1 MPYFTTTTDGTRL
14 HYIDYGDREADRTL
28 VFINSAYFGTEM
40 WERQMLPLA
49 ADGYRCV
56 GLDRRG
62 HGRSDDVWGGFDLDT
77 LADDIGALLDHLGL
91 TDVTLVGHSL
101 GAAEAVRYLT
111 RHGSARVARLALVAG
126 LVPGLVRTA
135 DHPGGLDPAAVERG
149 NEAIRRDRYAFFAD
163 GVDAFFALQLPENQR
178 RLPDGRHPE
187 NRLSDAYMSHLAA
200 RCTGATLR
208 ATAAM
213 CDLVVTLDLAP
224 EMSAIDVPALVVHG
238 THDASTPLDLTG
250 RRSAALIPESE
261 LRIYE
266 NAGHGLF
273 ATHGDRL
280 TADLREFAKA

>member
-14 HYIDYGDREADRTL
+14 HYTDYGDREAHRTV

-77 LADDIGALLDHLGL
+77 LADDVGSLLDHLGL

-101 GAAEAVRYLT
+101 GAAEAIRYLT
-111 RHGSARVARLALVAG
+111 RHGSGRVARLALVAG
-126 LVPGLVRTA
+126 LAPGLVRTA
-135 DHPGGLDPAAVERG
+135 NHPDGVDPAAVERG
-149 NEAIRRDRYAFFAD
+149 NEAIRRDRYAFIAD
-163 GVDAFFALQLPENQR
+163 GMNAFFALQLSENQR
-178 RLPDGRHPE
+178 PE
-187 NRLSDAYMSHLAA
+187 SRLSDAYMNHLAA
-200 RCTGATLR
+200 RCAGATLR

-213 CDLVVTLDLAP
+213 CDLVVTLDLVP
-224 EMSAIDVPALVVHG
+224 EMSALDVPALVVHG
-238 THDASTPLDLTG
+238 THDASTPIGLTG
-250 RRSAALIPESE
+250 HRSAALIPECE

-266 NAGHGLF
+266 NGGHGLY
-273 ATHGDRL
+273 ATHADRL
-280 TADLREFAKA
+280 TADLREFMKA